1 MAPKKRDLPY
11 LTRAESELMR
21 AFWEH
26 GPQTVTELLGHLGRD
41 VAYTTAL
48 TLVRILEK
56 KGYVTHEAQPDGGR
70 AYVYRPKVQRENV
83 TRRHV
88 RDLVDRLFGGSAQSL
103 VVGLLD
109 DEDLS
114 PEELAELRAQIDKK
128 LSGNRGGK
136 R

>member
-1 MAPKKRDLPY
+1 MGAG
-11 LTRAESELMR
+11 RA
-21 AFWEH
+21 
-26 GPQTVTELLGHLGRD
+26 GGGVTWGRE

-56 KGYVTHEAQPDGGR
+56 KGYVTHEAQPAGGR
-70 AYVYRPKVQRENV
+70 
-83 TRRHV
+83 
-88 RDLVDRLFGGSAQSL
+88 AQSL

-114 PEELAELRAQIDKK
+114 PEELAELRSQIDKK
-128 LSGNRGGK
+128 LSGKRGGK